1 MSGQDLMIDKQ
12 IGYEVLPATLT
23 RSPGAARPTSAE
35 YERGGA
41 RRPERKRADEKLEE
55 NGKVWGE

>member
-1 MSGQDLMIDKQ
+1 MIDKQ

-23 RSPGAARPTSAE
+23 HSPGAARPTSAE
-35 YERGGA
+35 YERDGA